1 MFKFLIE
8 KIVLIGFATSF
19 CLNLILS
26 TITAESVPMLIAMA
40 AGTAGAVIW
49 WLVAPRTKL
58 LQAEVESHAIQIKS
72 WKTQQEVWE
81 ARIAAAELGRD
92 TLERRLGEQLSI
104 CREALAEARMRIA
117 ELEAHDNGT
126 NSGGRSTSRYPEA

>member
-1 MFKFLIE
+1 MFKFIVE

-19 CLNLILS
+19 CINLLLA
-26 TITAESVPMLIAMA
+26 TLTAESIPMLIAMA

-72 WKTQQEVWE
+72 WKNQQEIWE
-81 ARIAAAELGRD
+81 ARIASAELARD
-92 TLERRLGEQLSI
+92 TLEQKLGEQLSI
-104 CREALAEARMRIA
+104 CRQALSEARMRIA
-117 ELEAHDNGT
+117 ELEMHRNETDIGEP
-126 NSGGRSTSRYPEA
+126 R